1 MEDSI
6 SLPHNWKPRHYQRR
20 AWEALRDGVNRVVL
34 VWHRRAGKDAV
45 CMYSASCAAFE
56 RAGNYWHMLP
66 EADQCRKAIWEAINP
81 TTGYRRIDEVFP
93 SEVRSGRPRNQEMIL
108 GLASGSS
115 WQCVGSDNYNS
126 LVGASPV
133 GIVWSEWSVANPS
146 SWAYLSP
153 ILEENGGWALFPFT
167 PRGENH
173 GLSLYESA
181 SADPKWFCERLT
193 ADDTGVFTQAQLDQ
207 ALKDL
212 TGVHGAALGTAMF
225 QQEYYCSFS
234 APVLGAVYAAEMEKC
249 EQEGRVRSDLWDSAL
264 PVYTAWDLGHS
275 DATAIWWYQVGMDGV
290 RIIDWYENSQQ
301 DLAHY
306 AGVVLGRRCEQTTTG
321 NIQIVPG
328 IMDAK
333 HMHRIRY
340 RYAHHYLPPD
350 ARQKTLSASGL
361 SVERQ
366 LAAILPGVQICEVP
380 NDSNLDASI
389 QATRASFPRF
399 YFDAERT
406 LEGRRRVRQYH
417 YKYDDRNKTLSGKP
431 VHDWTSHSSTALH
444 VLALSWRP
452 VMDEPV
458 KPARHAAGGWK
469 V

>member
-1 MEDSI
+1 
-6 SLPHNWKPRHYQRR
+6 
-20 AWEALRDGVNRVVL
+20 
-34 VWHRRAGKDAV
+34 
-45 CMYSASCAAFE
+45 
-56 RAGNYWHMLP
+56 
-66 EADQCRKAIWEAINP
+66 
-81 TTGYRRIDEVFP
+81 
-93 SEVRSGRPRNQEMIL
+93 
-108 GLASGSS
+108 
-115 WQCVGSDNYNS
+115 
-126 LVGASPV
+126 
-133 GIVWSEWSVANPS
+133 
-146 SWAYLSP
+146 
-153 ILEENGGWALFPFT
+153 
-167 PRGENH
+167 
-173 GLSLYESA
+173 LSLYESA
-181 SADPKWFCERLT
+181 SADPTWFCERLT

-212 TGVHGAALGTAMF
+212 TGVHGEALGTAMF

-249 EQEGRVRSDLWDSAL
+249 EQEGRIRQDLYDSAL

-275 DATAIWWYQVGMDGV
+275 DATAIWWYQVGVDGV

-366 LAAILPGVQICEVP
+366 LAAILPGIQITEVP
-380 NDSNLDASI
+380 NDTNLGASI
-389 QATRASFPRF
+389 QATRACFPRL
-399 YFDAERT
+399 YFDAQRT
-406 LEGRRRVRQYH
+406 LEGRRRIRQYH